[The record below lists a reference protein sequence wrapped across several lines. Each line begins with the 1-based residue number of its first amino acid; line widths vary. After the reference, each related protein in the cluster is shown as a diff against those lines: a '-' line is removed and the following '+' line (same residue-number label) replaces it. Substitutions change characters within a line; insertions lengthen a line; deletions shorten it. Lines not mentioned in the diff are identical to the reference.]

1 MLEENLQK
9 VEVIPVAAMNC
20 DCSAPAPL
28 PFPTQQPGPFLA
40 FTGPVS
46 KYSTFSLPEPCT
58 IPQAENS
65 TIGWVPKGHGV

>member
-9 VEVIPVAAMNC
+9 LDVIPVAAVNC
-20 DCSAPAPL
+20 DCSAPTPL
-28 PFPTQQPGPFLA
+28 PFPTQQPGPF
-40 FTGPVS
+40 TGPVS
-46 KYSTFSLPEPCT
+46 RYSTFNLPEPST